1 MEYKIGL
8 LLHMFGLSLIAGG
21 FLGGYIVE
29 KRFWKLVEINISHAG
44 SVLPIMKTLPVII
57 QLGVLIQVIS
67 GTLLLQ
73 SPSWAFWGQA
83 WLSVKLI
90 LVALALANG
99 LLVGKKLGA
108 KIGFQVFSAAPD
120 KASLLVLKR
129 KMVSFNIIQLVLT
142 VTIIVLATVF
152 R

>member
-8 LLHMFGLSLIAGG
+8 LFHMFGLSMIAGG
-21 FLGGYIVE
+21 FLGGYLVE
-29 KRFWKLVEINISHAG
+29 KRFWKLVEIDISHAG

-57 QLGVLIQVIS
+57 QVGVLIQVIS

-73 SPSWAFWGQA
+73 SASWAFWGQA
-83 WLSVKLI
+83 WLSIKLI

-108 KIGFQVFSAAPD
+108 KIGFQVFSTAPD
-120 KASLLVLKR
+120 KLALAVLKK
-129 KMVSFNIIQLVLT
+129 KMISFNLVQLALT
-142 VTIIVLATVF
+142 VGILVLATVF